1 MRVLIEFSKVNSFLY
16 MWEGHLGMFRALE
29 LPAFLPVVRRG
40 RASSYLVPG
49 SIEGVLPS
57 LLEQHEVG

>member
-1 MRVLIEFSKVNSFLY
+1 

-57 LLEQHEVG
+57 LLEQHEVGWLL